1 MKACSLKGNSTNFH
15 IGVGLQIL
23 WSRAAYVK
31 TDQLHQM
38 MILSSFVLLLH
49 TLFLFFNPGAYITH
63 IASWPLSNITVG
75 NLSSSSGATKGSKD
89 TKCFTFADMLSK
101 TCKHILIC

>member
-23 WSRAAYVK
+23 WSRAAHVK
-31 TDQLHQM
+31 TDQLHQV

-49 TLFLFFNPGAYITH
+49 TLFLFLTLVPTLPTLHLGH
-63 IASWPLSNITVG
+63 
-75 NLSSSSGATKGSKD
+75 
-89 TKCFTFADMLSK
+89 
-101 TCKHILIC
+101 

>member
-23 WSRAAYVK
+23 WSRAANVK
-31 TDQLHQM
+31 TDQLHPV

-49 TLFLFFNPGAYITH
+49 TLFLFLTLVPTLPTLHLGH
-63 IASWPLSNITVG
+63 
-75 NLSSSSGATKGSKD
+75 
-89 TKCFTFADMLSK
+89 
-101 TCKHILIC
+101 